1 MNRFW
6 DRVLLPVMD
15 AANPR
20 CIVEV
25 GAAQGALTAKL
36 LQWGVEHDA
45 LVHSIDS
52 RPDFDV
58 ATWRREHGKRFTFHK
73 GRSLNVIG
81 RIKGVDAAFIDGDH
95 NWYTVIHELQLFERT
110 ALRQELAPPL
120 ITLHDVDW
128 PCDRRDLYYDPE
140 SIPVAHRQ
148 PYEKRGMVPRSGE
161 LSDSGVSPYLNNAIY
176 EHSIRNGVQSAIEDF
191 ISESPQSWKSFHVPG
206 LHGLRILITAERL
219 AAHPDLGPVMKSLQS
234 ARFLREWCEQ
244 VELARVSTEILVAT
258 RTGTLTKTTEKME
271 ELERSGQ
278 ELRDDLEKLTA
289 EQTELGHRAQDLQ
302 SALDRAAAER
312 EQSAVQ
318 QAELERRIADVQAAL
333 DRAATEREQIRC
345 QPADELEAAQ
355 AKQAAAREEL
365 EATQAEAAKTHEQL
379 EAARV
384 ESAKTREAQSRLV
397 RQIAE
402 LRSRRK
408 QLHKDLSAEIERLE
422 LQAVRA
428 AGVES
433 ELRHELAEATARAD
447 AAEEKRLALAVE
459 ADSSNGGNG
468 MPGDAP
474 ISSTGVLWAT
484 LGDALRS
491 CDAGLK
497 DTIAERDPAFS
508 ADRDAYLAISRSAVT
523 AILPALASA
532 GIPKPQTILDLPCG
546 YGRVTRALR
555 AAWPD
560 AELTAADQ
568 STAAVAFCV
577 EQFAG
582 EGWKVD
588 DYLEI
593 DEDERHSERYDLIW
607 SASLLSS
614 VEPTHVDACVSSLL
628 RMLRPGG
635 VLVAG
640 YHGRDSARRF
650 SEHADETLR
659 ALARTVTVM
668 GVGFR
673 PLGGSGALGITVMTP
688 QWLLPHLTQHRSAMV
703 LSVTE
708 RGWADHL
715 DVVAV
720 ARRDIHH
727 PQISPSS
734 T

>member
-45 LVHSIDS
+45 LVHSIDP

-128 PCDRRDLYYDPE
+128 PYGRRDLYYDPE
-140 SIPVAHRQ
+140 SIPAAHRQ
-148 PYEKRGMVPRSGE
+148 PYEKRGMVPLSGE
-161 LSDSGVSPYLNNAIY
+161 LSDSGLNPYLNNAIY
-176 EHSIRNGVQSAIEDF
+176 EHSIRNGVQTAIEDF

-219 AAHPDLGPVMKSLQS
+219 AAHPDLGPVMTSLQS
-234 ARFLREWCEQ
+234 ARFLREWCEE

-289 EQTELGHRAQDLQ
+289 EQTERGHRAQDLQ
-302 SALDRAAAER
+302 SALDRAA
-312 EQSAVQ
+312 
-318 QAELERRIADVQAAL
+318 
-333 DRAATEREQIRC
+333 TEREQIRH
-345 QPADELEAAQ
+345 QHADELEAAL
-355 AKQAAAREEL
+355 AKEASAREEL

-379 EAARV
+379 EAAQA
-384 ESAKTREAQSRLV
+384 EAAKTHEQLEAAQAEAAKTREEQSRLV

-402 LRSRRK
+402 LRLRRK

-422 LQAVRA
+422 QQAVSA

-447 AAEEKRLALAVE
+447 KAEEQRLALAVE
-459 ADSSNGGNG
+459 TDSSNGGNG
-468 MPGDAP
+468 IAGDAP

-491 CDAGLK
+491 CDGGLNH
-497 DTIAERDPAFS
+497 TIAERDPAFS
-508 ADRDAYLAISRSAVT
+508 DDRNAYLAISRSAVT

-582 EGWKVD
+582 EGWEVD

-593 DEDERHSERYDLIW
+593 DEEERHSERYDLIW

-635 VLVAG
+635 VLVAA

-659 ALARTVTVM
+659 TLARTVTVM

-673 PLGGSGALGITVMTP
+673 PRGGSGDLGITVMTP

-720 ARRDIHH
+720 ARKDIHH

-734 T
+734 S